1 MTGDAERAAAD
12 ALRAGDALVAYDAA
26 LRACDEDPTSLD
38 ARYFAA
44 LALARAGS
52 SEGARRRCEELL
64 DLLAGVPGA
73 RGELVEDAGA
83 LMARLAK
90 DQALEIREPVAR
102 RAALRDAADRY
113 HAVFERSGGSFPC
126 INAATLYAL
135 AGDDARARELA
146 AEARELAA
154 AGHAGTDVIGG
165 TDDAD
170 GAAGDYWAVATCLES
185 ALILGEID
193 AVPALAARAA
203 ELGRADAA
211 MRATTYRQLRHLVAD
226 RGMDRA
232 LLDALRPPVVL
243 HFCGHR
249 ADDDGHA
256 GRWATV
262 STERVEREVGA
273 FLDRHEF
280 AAGYGS
286 LASGADILVA
296 EQLAKRGV
304 DFHVVLPFALDEFV
318 HESVAPAGPA
328 WVDRF
333 RRGLERAASL
343 SVACDSAYAG
353 NDELYGHAARIAM
366 GRAINH
372 ARHFGSEALQ
382 LALYDGGMP
391 SGAAGTAH
399 DVGVWRATGR
409 QTQVISVGGPGDP
422 EPLTRRRDGTR
433 REIRPVVFTDLRGY
447 SRLRDEHVPVFV
459 ERVLTQFAAA
469 LRDHGVLWA
478 NTWGDAIVA
487 VFPDTA
493 AAAGAVLE
501 LHDIVAAT
509 DLRGL
514 GLPADLALRVGA
526 HVGSLNVLRDPV
538 VGADAYWGR
547 ELTRAARI
555 EPRTPP
561 GEVYVTEAFAAHLA
575 LDVRARHTTEY
586 VGRVTTAK
594 DFETIPLYRLRP
606 R

>member
-1 MTGDAERAAAD
+1 VTGDAERAAAD

-26 LRACDEDPTSLD
+26 LRACDQDPTSLD
-38 ARYFAA
+38 ARYLAA

-52 SEGARRRCEELL
+52 SDGARRRCEELL
-64 DLLAGVPGA
+64 GLLAAAPGA

-90 DQALEIREPVAR
+90 DQALEIREPLER
-102 RAALRDAADRY
+102 RGALRHAADLY

-135 AGDDARARELA
+135 AGDDARARALA
-146 AEARELAA
+146 AQARELAV
-154 AGHAGTDVIGG
+154 GHDRTDGTDHVE
-165 TDDAD
+165 

-185 ALILGEID
+185 ALILGELA

-203 ELGRADAA
+203 KLGRADAA
-211 MRATTYRQLRHLVAD
+211 MRATTYRQLRLLVTD
-226 RGMDRA
+226 RDLDRA

-262 STERVEREVGA
+262 STERVEREIAA

-296 EQLAKRGV
+296 EQLAMRGI

-328 WVDRF
+328 WVNRF
-333 RRGLERAASL
+333 RRGVERAASL

-382 LALYDGGMP
+382 LALYDGGTP
-391 SGAAGTAH
+391 GGAAGTAH

-409 QTQVISVGGPGDP
+409 QTHVVSVGGPGDP
-422 EPLTRRRDGTR
+422 EPATRRRDGTR

-459 ERVLTQFAAA
+459 EHVLTRFAAA

-514 GLPADLALRVGA
+514 GLPSDLALRVGA

-575 LDVRARHTTEY
+575 LDVSARHSTEY